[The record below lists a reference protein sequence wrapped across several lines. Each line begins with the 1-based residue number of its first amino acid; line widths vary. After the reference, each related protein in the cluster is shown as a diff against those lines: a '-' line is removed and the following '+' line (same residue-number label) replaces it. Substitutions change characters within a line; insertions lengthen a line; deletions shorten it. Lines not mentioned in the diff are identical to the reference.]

1 MPWGQKAEK
10 DGGEEFIWVGWIV
23 ILKRVQSRLHEEGG
37 TEQRLEVRETDGP
50 VSQKAL
56 G

>member
-1 MPWGQKAEK
+1 MGTKSREGW
-10 DGGEEFIWVGWIV
+10 GEEFIWVGWIV

-50 VSQKAL
+50 VFQKAL